1 MVALTPAFRHVPST
15 IRQRLNIL
23 HIFLRTFDPEGDE
36 KHMYRKECRSIVY
49 RLKMYHIKS
58 DFLIGPPRAVRS
70 LITSLHLSFIFIGSY
85 AILLKNLKTLWYSL
99 KGYTIPALSVGDL
112 DPWPI

>member
-23 HIFLRTFDPEGDE
+23 HIFLRTFDPKGDK

-70 LITSLHLSFIFIGSY
+70 LITSPPLKFYFYWVVRNFTQELENIVVQLKRLHNSCVVSRG
-85 AILLKNLKTLWYSL
+85 
-99 KGYTIPALSVGDL
+99 P
-112 DPWPI
+112 